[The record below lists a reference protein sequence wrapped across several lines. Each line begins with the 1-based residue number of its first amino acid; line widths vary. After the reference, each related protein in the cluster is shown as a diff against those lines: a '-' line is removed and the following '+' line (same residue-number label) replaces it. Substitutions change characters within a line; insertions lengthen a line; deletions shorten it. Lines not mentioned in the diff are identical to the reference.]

1 MNGYGH
7 GRFRV
12 LGLALVA
19 TLALTGFGQANAAR
33 ATGKTP
39 KPKVVKGAG
48 DIGARVAEFRA
59 LLGADN
65 GGSPTQYPSGR
76 REINWDG
83 VPDEFAAPNAL
94 PPDFF
99 NATAEPRARG
109 AVLETPGDNV
119 SVSAKEGNP
128 AGVAV
133 RFGNINFSYADR
145 FRTFSAERLFSPTGS
160 NVVNLRFNVP
170 GTTAEAAVRGFGAV
184 YTSVD
189 RKESAAFQY
198 FDKRG
203 KSLGKFAVPVSKNGL
218 SFLGVQFADPV
229 VARVKIVYG
238 NNKLGPD
245 DRGKYDVAVM
255 DDFIYGE
262 PQALTG

>member
-1 MNGYGH
+1 MQSTNLRRFAVLGAALAMTGMLGGFGH
-7 GRFRV
+7 GSPD
-12 LGLALVA
+12 
-19 TLALTGFGQANAAR
+19 AA
-33 ATGKTP
+33 P

-48 DIGARVAEFRA
+48 DISAKVAEFRA

-65 GGSPTQYPSGR
+65 GGGPSQYPSGR

-94 PPDFF
+94 PSDFF

-119 SVSAKEGNP
+119 AVSANEANP

-133 RFGNINFSYADR
+133 RFGNVNPSYVDR
-145 FRTFSAERLFSPTGS
+145 FRTFSAERLFSPVGS
-160 NVVNLRFNVP
+160 NVVNLHFNVP
-170 GTTAEAAVRGFGAV
+170 GTTTKAAVRGFGAV

-218 SFLGVQFADPV
+218 SFLGVQFANPV

-262 PQALTG
+262 PQPLTG